1 MLKQYY
7 SLLIIWFFI
16 VVPLQAQIK
25 NVFVET
31 YYIADSD
38 DLTNTTGGQLP
49 EGSKTYRIFV
59 EMESGSKMVKMYG
72 DQNHPLVF
80 SSSLPFYNNSEG
92 GVSLAYELSKA
103 RLKDNTVALDSW
115 LTLGQV
121 TKTGS
126 GTLAGVPK
134 DLDPNG
140 SVIGGSNNDGGS
152 AEIASGLLKN
162 NETAMGI
169 PLTTSDGY
177 VNLASPP
184 TLWLNQG
191 FYDVVTSQETSV
203 FGTSKTGNVFRSNEA
218 FISNSG
224 TSGPLDNS
232 NIVLVGQI
240 TTAGTLTFELN
251 FQILTKE
258 GELKKYV
265 ANDSILLNDEIL
277 LPLLKYPFVCGC
289 SDPGF
294 LEYSSNFA
302 CSDNSKC
309 LTPIVFG
316 CLDSLACNFNRNA
329 NFHISTLC
337 CYIGY
342 CNDIDLEIICP
353 DLPPRSQ
360 HDGLKADLFPNPVS
374 EVLYIDHNFHPAQ
387 KTNILIFDMV
397 GNIVLEKTLTSVDRE
412 ELVVSELRSGYYT
425 LKIFNKQGSVTEKF
439 VKTY

>member
-203 FGTSKTGNVFRSNEA
+203 FGTSKTGSTFRSNEA

-397 GNIVLEKTLTSVDRE
+397 GNIVLEKTLTSADRE

-425 LKIFNKQGSVTEKF
+425 LKIFNKQGSVTGKF